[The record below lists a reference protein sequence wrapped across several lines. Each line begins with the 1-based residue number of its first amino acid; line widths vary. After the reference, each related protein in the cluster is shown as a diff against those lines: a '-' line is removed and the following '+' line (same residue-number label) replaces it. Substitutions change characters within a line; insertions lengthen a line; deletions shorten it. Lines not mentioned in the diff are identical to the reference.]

1 MNLHSENFPQRPAW
15 IEIDLG
21 KLRRNL
27 QLIRQDLPRG
37 VKFLAVVKDE
47 AYGHGA
53 LDIARIAIEEGAW
66 GFGLSTLEEA
76 MTLRDAGITAPLLL
90 FGERQEAEL
99 EWCVAHD
106 LTVCLNEPNTVRKL
120 AKVAANFAKQVP
132 VHVKIHTGMSRY
144 GVRWDEALPLIEQAV
159 AEKSLRLEGVM
170 SHFSQSD
177 ETDKTFA
184 NLQFARFSEVLQALA
199 ARGITVPLRHA
210 CNSGGFLDLPH
221 AHLDM
226 VRIGLLMFGVFPST
240 VCRRIPGI
248 EPVMSVK
255 ARIAAIQKLLP
266 GEVVGYGMRYT
277 AQTERRI
284 AILPIGYGDGF
295 PRVRNE
301 GAALIHGQ
309 RAPLIGGTAMDA
321 LMVDITDI
329 PQAQMWD
336 EAVIMGR
343 QGDQEITV
351 HDLAKLKNSVSY
363 EVLTSWRLRLR
374 RKSVNGETKF
384 QPRMDTDEHG
394 FKTSATIHVCLLDE
408 GVDVWRPVS
417 AEHIRDNIYKITETP
432 PDNAEKWQFA
442 CGDNVCCQDKRF
454 SDGKSG
460 LVAYKKIAE

>member
-1 MNLHSENFPQRPAW
+1 MNLLSENFPQRPAW
-15 IEIDLG
+15 TEIDLG

-27 QLIRQDLPRG
+27 QLIRGDLPRA

-76 MTLRDAGITAPLLL
+76 MTLRDAGITTPLLL
-90 FGERQEAEL
+90 LGERQEAEL

-106 LTVCLNEPNTVRKL
+106 LTVCVNEPTTVRKL
-120 AKVAANFAKQVP
+120 ARVAASFEKQVP
-132 VHVKIHTGMSRY
+132 VHIKIHTGMSRY
-144 GVRWDEALPLIEQAV
+144 GVRWDEALPLIEQIV

-184 NLQFARFSEVLQALA
+184 NLQFARFSEVLSGLA
-199 ARGITVPLRHA
+199 ARGINVKLRHT

-226 VRIGLLMFGVFPST
+226 VRIGILMFGVFPSS

-255 ARIAAIQKLLP
+255 ARIAAIQKLQP

-277 AQTERRI
+277 AKTERRI

-309 RAPLIGGTAMDA
+309 RAPLIGGIAMDA

-329 PQAQMWD
+329 PEAQMWD

-343 QGDQEITV
+343 QGHEEITV
-351 HDLAKLKNSVSY
+351 HDIAKLKNSVSY

-374 RKSVNGETKF
+374 RKSVNGEKNF
-384 QPRMDTDEHG
+384 NHGLNTDG
-394 FKTSATIHVCLLDE
+394 TLI
-408 GVDVWRPVS
+408 
-417 AEHIRDNIYKITETP
+417 
-432 PDNAEKWQFA
+432 EK
-442 CGDNVCCQDKRF
+442 
-454 SDGKSG
+454 
-460 LVAYKKIAE
+460 